1 MEGDEDV
8 EEVYDDMIPPY
19 SPSGSN
25 AVASMSNAIK
35 IVNRYMLFLN
45 HFFVD
50 FFTQR
55 H

>member
-1 MEGDEDV
+1 MSYDSIMEGDEDV

-35 IVNRYMLFLN
+35 IVNRYMFES
-45 HFFVD
+45 FFC
-50 FFTQR
+50 
-55 H
+55 